1 MLDKSK
7 SLNDDFLSDV
17 VGGNGDQEK
26 KCDGCGT
33 LFSLKMLT
41 SASGGKCYCS
51 KCYEDYSSGKL
62 SSDGNTA
69 KAKSGSNGSSTSSR
83 VKMIGSQNA

>member
-26 KCDGCGT
+26 ECDGCGKM
-33 LFSLKMLT
+33 FSLRMLT
-41 SASGGKCYCS
+41 STPGGKCYCL
-51 KCYEDYSSGKL
+51 KCYEAYNAGASSSGG
-62 SSDGNTA
+62 DTA
-69 KAKSGSNGSSTSSR
+69 KTTSSSKGGSTSSKVR
-83 VKMIGSQNA
+83 TIGSQNA